1 MGVTL
6 ALCATAG
13 GAAFAIAGDGHSSR
27 VPGMVVSR
35 TGQYVRNGSTTTSKV
50 IDSRGPGDGVLI
62 ACKLQGESVQGNRYW
77 YRLAESHNGWM
88 SAHYVKSYGVVP
100 LCRAGGAAG
109 GVYQGPG
116 GKGQGHGKPVAPA
129 KPAGVA
135 KPSGPAKPGGPPR
148 PLAPKGNGRP
158 GGPVAPSRP
167 PKGNPAAPVRPAQPP
182 RPSAPVAP
190 AAPKTDQSRPPG
202 TIPAAPSRPP
212 KR

>member
-13 GAAFAIAGDGHSSR
+13 GAAFAIAADGHNSR

-50 IDSRGPGDGVLI
+50 IDTRGPGDGVLI

-77 YRLAESHNGWM
+77 YRLAESQNGWM
-88 SAHYVKSYGVVP
+88 SAHYVKSYGAVP
-100 LCRAGGAAG
+100 LCRPAGTVG
-109 GVYQGPG
+109 GVYKGTAGQGH
-116 GKGQGHGKPVAPA
+116 KGQGHGKPVAPA
-129 KPAGVA
+129 KPAAPV
-135 KPSGPAKPGGPPR
+135 KPAGPMKPGGPPR
-148 PLAPKGNGRP
+148 PLAPKGNGA
-158 GGPVAPSRP
+158 VAPSRP
-167 PKGNPAAPVRPAQPP
+167 PKANPSVPVKPAAPP

-202 TIPAAPSRPP
+202 TVPAAPSRPP